1 MTRQV
6 KYSNKELL
14 IIGSGPWPQKIKSI
28 LNTNNNQLK
37 VTSIGARDFLSFS
50 VTNIK
55 KYINDQIVWIATI
68 PTIQLEILNKIKLN
82 SNSVI
87 IEKPFAT
94 NSNELKSLINLLSES
109 KNILY
114 LSEPWKH
121 SKTWKFIKNKITEQN
136 SLQNIVIY
144 RGGPNIRTYINPV
157 WDWIQH
163 DLGLVGELL
172 KEYQG
177 ENEIGFKWLNDGNTL
192 NLKIISG
199 SQFSIEINVG
209 YFSKR
214 VEYWE
219 INGKEKVNFSNNQ
232 NSSDHPICAMYD
244 YVSTKNFANN
254 LIEQSWLTNKVIRLL
269 DT

>member
-1 MTRQV
+1 M
-6 KYSNKELL
+6 KNSNKQLL

-28 LNTNNNQLK
+28 LNINRNQLK
-37 VTSIGARDFLSFS
+37 VTSIGARDFLS
-50 VTNIK
+50 TGIIDIK
-55 KYINDQIVWIATI
+55 RYFNDQIVWIATI
-68 PTIQLEILNKIKLN
+68 PTIQLEILNRIKLQ

-94 NSNELKSLINLLSES
+94 NSKELKSFINLSNES
-109 KNILY
+109 KNTLY
-114 LSEPWKH
+114 LSEPWRH
-121 SKTWKFIKNKITEQN
+121 SKTWEFIKNKITDQN
-136 SLQNIVIY
+136 SLQTIVIY
-144 RGGPNIRTYINPV
+144 RGGPNIRTYISPV

-172 KEYQG
+172 KKYQG
-177 ENEIGFKWLNDGNTL
+177 EIERGFKWLNDGNTL

-199 SQFSIEINVG
+199 SRFSIEMNVG
-209 YFSKR
+209 YFSER

-219 INGKEKVNFSNNQ
+219 INGKEKVNFDNNQ
-232 NSSDHPICAMYD
+232 NSNDHPICTMYD
-244 YVSTKNFANN
+244 YVSTKNFTNN

>member
-1 MTRQV
+1 V
-6 KYSNKELL
+6 KYSNKQLL
-14 IIGSGPWPQKIKSI
+14 VIGSGPWSQKIKSI
-28 LNTNNNQLK
+28 LNANNRQLK
-37 VTSIGARDFLSFS
+37 INSIGARDFLSID
-50 VTNIK
+50 TKNIES
-55 KYINDQIVWIATI
+55 YVNDQIVWIATI
-68 PTIQLEILNKIKLN
+68 PTIQLQILREIKLQ
-82 SNSVI
+82 SNRVI
-87 IEKPFAT
+87 IEKPFVT
-94 NSNELKSLINLLSES
+94 NSKELKCFIELAKDS
-109 KNILY
+109 KNTLF
-114 LSEPWKH
+114 LSEPWRH
-121 SKTWKFIKNKITEQN
+121 SKTWEFIKNKITDQN
-136 SLQNIVIY
+136 SLQTIVIY

-177 ENEIGFKWLNDGNTL
+177 EIEIGFKWLNDGNTL

-199 SQFSIEINVG
+199 SRFSVEINVG
-209 YFSKR
+209 YFSER

-219 INGKEKVNFSNNQ
+219 INGKEKVNFNSNQ
-232 NSSDHPICAMYD
+232 NSDDHPICTMYD

>member
-1 MTRQV
+1 V
-6 KYSNKELL
+6 KNSNKQLL

-28 LNTNNNQLK
+28 LSINSNQLK
-37 VTSIGARDFLSFS
+37 VTSIGARDFLSIGIMD
-50 VTNIK
+50 IK
-55 KYINDQIVWIATI
+55 RYVNDQIVWIATI
-68 PTIQLEILNKIKLN
+68 PTIQLEILNRIKLQ

-94 NSNELKSLINLLSES
+94 NSKELKSFINLSNES
-109 KNILY
+109 KNTLY
-114 LSEPWKH
+114 LSEPWRH
-121 SKTWKFIKNKITEQN
+121 SETWEFIKNKITDQN
-136 SLQNIVIY
+136 SLQTIVIY
-144 RGGPNIRTYINPV
+144 RGGPNIRTYISPV

-177 ENEIGFKWLNDGNTL
+177 EIEIGFKWLNDGNTL

-199 SQFSIEINVG
+199 SRFSIEMNVG
-209 YFSKR
+209 YFSER

-219 INGKEKVNFSNNQ
+219 INGKEKVNFNNNQ
-232 NSSDHPICAMYD
+232 NSNDHPICTMYD
-244 YVSTKNFANN
+244 YVNTKNFTNN